1 MKLESYRIQQALRMD
16 KADLAIELVSR
27 HFNLSKPRCIPRL
40 RQASPGE
47 PLAVVMWNSSYY
59 YSWTSEGGFYTT
71 DPRGTVDRREVK
83 ISTIQ
88 IHQHS
93 AP

>member
-1 MKLESYRIQQALRMD
+1 MD

-27 HFNLSKPRCIPRL
+27 HFSLSKPRCIPRL
-40 RQASPGE
+40 RRASPGE
-47 PLAVVMWNSSYY
+47 PLAVVMWNASYY
-59 YSWTSEGGFYTT
+59 YGWNSEGGFYTT

-88 IHQHS
+88 IF